1 MIKLLKVEPAPIR
14 HATADEELSKVIAFV
29 KDECYFPT
37 DIKVDEEF
45 VMKFVC
51 LNKLEKSVLF
61 WLGVLYKGVRYLFA
75 EFVGGKELPPA
86 TYAHMESEPT
96 TMRKFLEEQ
105 GLEEFKEPKTISI
118 DFECGFFLEETY
130 YITDRLHYDCYVEV
144 PVGLRIPWYA
154 YAIGGSTILGIV
166 LYTTKPW
173 K

>member
-1 MIKLLKVEPAPIR
+1 MIKLVKVEPRPVR
-14 HATADEELSKVIAFV
+14 HAVDGELSKAIAFV
-29 KDECYFPT
+29 PEECYFPT

-51 LNKLEKSVLF
+51 LNKQDKTVLF
-61 WLGVLYKGVRYLFA
+61 WLGVLYKGERYLFE

-86 TYAHMESEPT
+86 TYAHIEFVPA

-105 GLEEFKEPKTISI
+105 GLEEFKESKTISI
-118 DFECGFFLEETY
+118 DFECGFFEEETY
-130 YITDRLHYDCYVEV
+130 YYTDRLHYDCYVEV
-144 PVGLRIPWYA
+144 LVGLRIPWYA
-154 YAIGGSTILGIV
+154 YAIAGSAVVGIV